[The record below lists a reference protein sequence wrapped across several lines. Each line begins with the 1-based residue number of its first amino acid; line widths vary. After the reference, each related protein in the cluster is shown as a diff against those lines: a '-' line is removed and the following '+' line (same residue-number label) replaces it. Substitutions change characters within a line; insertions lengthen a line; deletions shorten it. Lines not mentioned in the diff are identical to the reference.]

1 MIQLKDMHSVYFVG
15 AGGIGMSALVRF
27 FLQRGVAVSGYDKTA
42 TDLTNALIEEG
53 AKITFNDD
61 VSTLD
66 KQASVVIYTPA
77 IPKELAI
84 LNWYIQNGYQVIKRS
99 DMLHIISKAMQAL
112 CVAGTHGKTT
122 TSTILAHILKHS
134 DIGCN
139 AFLGGISSNY
149 NTNYWGSTN
158 DVAVIEADEYDRS
171 FLKLQPYISIVTAMD
186 ADHLDIY
193 GTEEEMQNT
202 YLQYI
207 NSTTDS
213 LVYKLGLPRRKE
225 FAAPKMFSYSLQ
237 NDAADFYA
245 SNIAMKQGTYTYEF
259 CFKGEVLAPI
269 KLNVGGMHNVE
280 NAIAAAAVAYLFGI
294 DSLKIAAALAD
305 YKGVVRRFQYWI
317 NTPQLVYIDDYAHH
331 PEELTAL
338 IKSAKALFAG
348 KKITIA
354 FQPHLFTR
362 TRDFLNGFAQSL
374 SMADEVI
381 LLDIYPARELPI
393 DGITSQLL
401 LDKITCENKHI
412 LTKDGLLEYTA
423 AATPQVFITAG
434 AGDIDK
440 LVPSVFSSLKQK
452 IK

>member
-1 MIQLKDMHSVYFVG
+1 MIQLKDIHSVYFVG

-42 TDLTNALIEEG
+42 TDLTNALLEEG

-412 LTKDGLLEYTA
+412 LTKDGLLEYAA